1 MLLLTING
9 EYQAFYAAV
18 AGDGE
23 LYAEIV
29 DTRPISQISPEF
41 EGLETIER
49 IDEIQGDETYTG
61 YTQLVGVNLSSA
73 GAMIHLKRGDTV
85 G

>member
-1 MLLLTING
+1 MLLLTSKG

-18 AGDGE
+18 AGDGD
-23 LYAEIV
+23 LYAEIT

-49 IDEIQGDETYTG
+49 IDEIQGDETYIG
-61 YTQLVGVNLSSA
+61 YTQLVGVNLSSV
-73 GAMIHLKRGDTV
+73 GAMIHLKRGETN

>member
-1 MLLLTING
+1 MLLLTSKG

-18 AGDGE
+18 AGDGD
-23 LYAEIV
+23 LYAEIA
-29 DTRPISQISPEF
+29 DTRTISLISPEF

-73 GAMIHLKRGDTV
+73 GAMIHLKRGETN

>member
-1 MLLLTING
+1 MLLLTKNG

-18 AGDGE
+18 AGDGD
-23 LYAEIV
+23 LYAEIT

-73 GAMIHLKRGDTV
+73 GAMIHLRRGDTNA
-85 G
+85 